1 LLKQA
6 QIRVTALESRETQR
20 GCATHMFVRSAVGG
34 SVNGCRFVPWIDHVI
49 TTVGG
54 SVNGCSRFVPWIDHV
69 TLPEKVVLMHEVL
82 EW

>member
-1 LLKQA
+1 MRRRVCGHDTGGDARQGRLLKQA

-34 SVNGCRFVPWIDHVI
+34 SVNGC
-49 TTVGG
+49 
-54 SVNGCSRFVPWIDHV
+54 SRFVPWIDHV